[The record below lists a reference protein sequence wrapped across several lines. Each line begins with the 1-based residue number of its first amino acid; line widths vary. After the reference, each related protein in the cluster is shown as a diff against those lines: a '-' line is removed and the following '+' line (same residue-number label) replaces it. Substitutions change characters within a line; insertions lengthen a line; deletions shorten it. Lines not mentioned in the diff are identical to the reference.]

1 MFGFSVFHPSRE
13 RLIARRIYPDDLLP
27 EAQGLLSALADV
39 EHRYETAHQFIE
51 QWSGPADVKKS
62 CLDTLSEAR
71 KRERGLLVQQLAQLE
86 QRLIPVP
93 EKPSSRRSALS
104 EAAFAFTSP

>member
-13 RLIARRIYPDDLLP
+13 RPIARRIYPDDLLP

-39 EHRYETAHQFIE
+39 EHRYETAHQFME
-51 QWSGPADVKKS
+51 QWSGPADVKQS

-71 KRERGLLVQQLAQLE
+71 KRERGLLVRQLAELE
-86 QRLIPVP
+86 QRLIPIP
-93 EKPSSRRSALS
+93 EKPSSRRSALG
-104 EAAFAFTSP
+104 EAAFAFASP